1 MQASHDLGRKWRR
14 KSVAPGTEPEKKA
27 VNGQG
32 GGGNKEH
39 NAIYGFFFLCLAAIL
54 RTLPYKKTRQ
64 ASCEKNYR
72 KREKERMFSFT
83 QLLCWSW
90 YDKFE

>member
-39 NAIYGFFFLCLAAIL
+39 NAIYGFFFSLSSSNSQDASLQKNPPGIL
-54 RTLPYKKTRQ
+54 
-64 ASCEKNYR
+64 
-72 KREKERMFSFT
+72 
-83 QLLCWSW
+83 
-90 YDKFE
+90 